1 MKQTDDIP
9 KLEPRLEECDLLSI
23 TIVNLSNGG
32 DIDFDRFKPVMLAAL
47 RSLLPKTWSME
58 HETAWQWLWKTIAT
72 NLMEATMKVRSYK
85 PWSTKLYGA
94 ITDEQ
99 RESFRS
105 DIYIDFFAKCKQSQE
120 LFKQSQTRL
129 RYIADRIMLS
139 AYDMLHKPVPSRP

>member
-1 MKQTDDIP
+1 M
-9 KLEPRLEECDLLSI
+9 LSI

-85 PWSTKLYGA
+85 PWSTKLYSV

-105 DIYIDFFAKCKQSQE
+105 DIYTDFFSKCAMSQE

-139 AYDMLHKPVPSRP
+139 AYDMLHKPVPWLY